1 MSIWAIVPV
10 KPLKRAKSRLAS
22 VLSVEEREVFS
33 RMLLTHTLDV
43 VSQVS
48 EIEKILVVSRDT
60 TVLRIAREHDVRTVT
75 ESGAPELNAA
85 LTRAADLAA
94 SFGAESVL
102 VVSTDL
108 PLMAPPDLQAIIASA
123 DSSHN
128 CIVIAP
134 DRHDASTNAIFMHPP
149 RIVPFVFGPDSF
161 AHYTS
166 LAKDRG
172 IEAHVHRGQGLMLD
186 VDTPEDLTLY
196 HDLLKDS
203 ERVAR

>member
-22 VLSVEEREVFS
+22 VLSVEEREAFS
-33 RMLLTHTLDV
+33 RKLLTHTLDV
-43 VSQVS
+43 VAQVPD
-48 EIEKILVVSRDT
+48 IEKILVVSRDT
-60 TVLRIAREHDVRTVT
+60 TVLRIAREHDARTVT

-85 LTRAADLAA
+85 LTRAANLAT
-94 SFGAESVL
+94 SFGADAVL

-108 PLMAPPDLQAIIASA
+108 PLMAPPDLESMIASA

-128 CIVIAP
+128 SIVIAP
-134 DRHDASTNAIFMHPP
+134 DRHDASTNAIFMRPP

-172 IEAHVHRGQGLMLD
+172 IDSHIHRPQGLMLD

-196 HDLLKDS
+196 YDLLKDS
-203 ERVAR
+203 EGVTR

>member
-22 VLSVEEREVFS
+22 VLSVEEREAFS

-43 VSQVS
+43 VAQVS
-48 EIEKILVVSRDT
+48 DIEKILVVSRDT
-60 TVLRIAREHDVRTVT
+60 TVLRIAREHDARTVT

-85 LTRAADLAA
+85 LTRAANLAA
-94 SFGAESVL
+94 SFGADAAL

-108 PLMAPPDLQAIIASA
+108 PLMAPSDLEAMIASA
-123 DSSHN
+123 DSAQTS
-128 CIVIAP
+128 IVIAP
-134 DRHDASTNAIFMHPP
+134 DRHDASTNAIFMRPP

-172 IEAHVHRGQGLMLD
+172 IEFHIHRAQGLMLD
-186 VDTPEDLTLY
+186 VDTPEDLELY
-196 HDLLKDS
+196 REAS
-203 ERVAR
+203 RYVEG

>member
-22 VLSVEEREVFS
+22 ALSVEERESFS

-43 VSQVS
+43 VRQVS
-48 EIEKILVVSRDT
+48 GIEKVLVVSRDT
-60 TVLRIAREHDVRTVT
+60 TVLRIAREHDARTVT

-85 LTRAADLAA
+85 LTRAANLAT

-108 PLMAPPDLQAIIASA
+108 PLMTPSDLEAIIASA
-123 DSSHN
+123 DSSHSN
-128 CIVIAP
+128 IVIAP
-134 DRHDASTNAIFMHPP
+134 DRHDASTNAIFMRPP

-172 IEAHVHRGQGLMLD
+172 VEIYIHRAQGLMLD
-186 VDTPEDLTLY
+186 VDTPEDLELY
-196 HDLLKDS
+196 REANKYV
-203 ERVAR
+203 ERR

>member
-22 VLSVEEREVFS
+22 VLSVEEREAFS

-43 VSQVS
+43 VAQVS
-48 EIEKILVVSRDT
+48 DIEKILVVSRDT
-60 TVLRIAREHDVRTVT
+60 TVLRIAREHDARTVT

-85 LTRAADLAA
+85 LTRAANLAA
-94 SFGAESVL
+94 SFGADAVL

-108 PLMAPPDLQAIIASA
+108 PLMTPFDLEAMIASA
-123 DSSHN
+123 DSSHSS
-128 CIVIAP
+128 IVIAP
-134 DRHDASTNAIFMHPP
+134 DRHDASTNAIFMRPP

-172 IEAHVHRGQGLMLD
+172 IEAYIHRAQGLMWD
-186 VDTPEDLTLY
+186 VDTPEDLELY
-196 HDLLKDS
+196 RDASKQVS
-203 ERVAR
+203 M

>member
-22 VLSVEEREVFS
+22 VLSVEEREAFS

-43 VSQVS
+43 VAQVS
-48 EIEKILVVSRDT
+48 DIEKVLVVSRDT

-85 LTRAADLAA
+85 LTRAANLAT

-108 PLMAPPDLQAIIASA
+108 PLMTPSDLEAIISSA

-128 CIVIAP
+128 NIVIAP
-134 DRHDASTNAIFMHPP
+134 DRHDASTNAIFMRPP

-172 IEAHVHRGQGLMLD
+172 IDTHVHRAQGLMLD
-186 VDTPEDLTLY
+186 VDTPEDLELY
-196 HDLLKDS
+196 RDATRQVIK
-203 ERVAR
+203 